1 VVNSQAAAHRVVERA
16 VLACLFAVFAAA
28 TGLAYGY
35 ALKDALGPGPGFFP
49 FWLGLIG
56 AALSLDLLAQSW
68 RGRAIGGGAEVLWPD
83 RAGGLRA
90 AALLGG
96 VALYAL
102 LLEPAGFRLAALVVT
117 AALLFALGVRRP
129 VAIAAFALVASF
141 GLFHVFYH
149 WLKVP
154 LPIGPFG
161 L

>member
-1 VVNSQAAAHRVVERA
+1 VNPQPASHRLVESVVLV
-16 VLACLFAVFAAA
+16 CLLAVFAAA
-28 TGLAYGY
+28 TWIAYGY

-56 AALSLDLLAQSW
+56 AVLSLALLVQSR
-68 RGRAIGGGAEVLWPD
+68 RGRAVAEVVAGLWPD
-83 RAGGLRA
+83 RAGALRA

-96 VALYAL
+96 LALFAL
-102 LLEPAGFRLAALVVT
+102 LLEPAGFRLTALVVT
-117 AALLFALGVRRP
+117 AGLLVALGVRRP
-129 VAIAAFALVASF
+129 LAIAAFALVSSF

-154 LPIGPFG
+154 LPVGPFG

>member
-1 VVNSQAAAHRVVERA
+1 VNPQPASHRLVESVVLVS
-16 VLACLFAVFAAA
+16 LLAVFAAA
-28 TGLAYGY
+28 TWLAYGY

-56 AALSLDLLAQSW
+56 AVLSLVLLVQSR
-68 RGRAIGGGAEVLWPD
+68 RGRAVAGVVAGLWPD
-83 RAGGLRA
+83 RAGALRA

-96 VALYAL
+96 LALFAL
-102 LLEPAGFRLAALVVT
+102 LLEPAGFRLTALVVT
-117 AALLFALGVRRP
+117 AGLLVALGVRRP
-129 VAIAAFALVASF
+129 LAIAAFALVSSF

-154 LPIGPFG
+154 LPVGPFG